1 MSFFK
6 EGTARDKNRN
16 NKRNVGVI
24 HGNGEK
30 KKGKNSKDKATVQ
43 TNTNEIQKEIVYL
56 PDNL

>member
-16 NKRNVGVI
+16 NKRNVEVI

-30 KKGKNSKDKATVQ
+30 KKGKNSKGKQ
-43 TNTNEIQKEIVYL
+43 QYKQNTNELQKEIFCL